1 HVVKIVASGI
11 VRPCRRGLQLR
22 PCGIARSTL
31 KVVLA
36 AFAAT
41 LAAPATALA
50 VEPTLTVRTVPL
62 HGARSLTA
70 ARPARFDLVAV
81 HWRGP
86 GSVRFRTRSAA
97 GRWSRWQTADAD
109 VAPDAGTAENRPSGW
124 HLGNPVWTG
133 TANAIRFETRGRV
146 AALRAY
152 YIWSPPELVPMRRLS
167 IAGSP
172 PIIPRLSWGANEAI
186 RRHPPH
192 YAPALAFAVVHHTAG
207 SNNYS
212 AAESAAIVRGIEL
225 YHVEGNGWDDIGYN
239 FLVDKYGQ
247 IFEGRYGGVGRPV
260 IGAHSLGFNRG
271 SVGVSVL
278 G

>member
-1 HVVKIVASGI
+1 MASTRGCVEAAAPAPASNSEAAATPTAARRARTARPFTIVKIVASGI

-62 HGARSLTA
+62 HGARSLGA

-97 GRWSRWQTADAD
+97 GRWSGWQTADAD
-109 VAPDAGTAENRPSGW
+109 VAPDAGTVESRPSGW

-133 TANAIRFETRGRV
+133 TA
-146 AALRAY
+146 
-152 YIWSPPELVPMRRLS
+152 
-167 IAGSP
+167 
-172 PIIPRLSWGANEAI
+172 
-186 RRHPPH
+186 
-192 YAPALAFAVVHHTAG
+192 
-207 SNNYS
+207 
-212 AAESAAIVRGIEL
+212 
-225 YHVEGNGWDDIGYN
+225 
-239 FLVDKYGQ
+239 
-247 IFEGRYGGVGRPV
+247 
-260 IGAHSLGFNRG
+260 
-271 SVGVSVL
+271 
-278 G
+278 